1 VTDGAPLLVLGASEE
16 QVPIYREASR
26 RGLATIA
33 VDMRADRPGVAL
45 ADEFLHI
52 STADHDAIGAAL
64 AGRRLAGVVSTASD
78 ACLGS
83 WWRLAER
90 FRTPWRYPP
99 AAAAVSMDKAAF
111 HTVAAE
117 VGIDT
122 YHWLCSDRPA
132 ELVADARLLRFPLVV
147 KPTDAGG
154 GRGIRRVDV
163 AADLADAVCHAAAH
177 SAGGRVVVEEF
188 LVGRNLTVNVF
199 LLGGEVV
206 LSAVTEQLLL
216 PGRGLLIG
224 GHLAPARL
232 TPATER
238 ALVSDAARLCAAFD
252 LTDGPANFDV
262 VLGEDGRRYVVEV
275 GARMSGNGYPELMR
289 AATGVDCTA
298 ALVDLVTGVP
308 VRLTDSH
315 PRRPARLQVLA
326 SPLDVP
332 GELRGV
338 AGLAEVAA
346 TPGVAA
352 VDVFAAPGD
361 LVRPHTESGHKLGW
375 LVVTA
380 DRAEQLPAVLRRARR
395 RLRITVAPTVTPT
408 VTPTPAPAVSA

>member
-1 VTDGAPLLVLGASEE
+1 VSDGDPLLVLGASEE
-16 QVPIYREASR
+16 QVPIYREARR
-26 RGLATIA
+26 RGLPTIA
-33 VDMRADRPGVAL
+33 VDMRVHRPGVAV

-52 STADHDAIGAAL
+52 STADHAAIAAAL
-64 AGRRLAGVVSTASD
+64 DGRRLAGVVSTASD
-78 ACLGS
+78 ACLES
-83 WWRLAER
+83 WSRLAER
-90 FRTPWRYPP
+90 FGTPWRYPP

-111 HTVAAE
+111 HAVAAE

-122 YHWLCSDRPA
+122 YRWVCSDRPG
-132 ELVADARLLRFPLVV
+132 ELVDDARRWRFPVVV

-154 GRGIRRVDV
+154 GRGVRRVD
-163 AADLADAVCHAAAH
+163 AAGDLPAAVRHAAAH
-177 SAGGRVVVEEF
+177 SVGGRVVVEEF
-188 LVGRNLTVNVF
+188 LAGRNLTVNVF

-206 LSAVTEQLLL
+206 LSAITEQLLL
-216 PGRGLLIG
+216 PGRGLLVG

-232 TPATER
+232 DPVTRR

-308 VRLTDSH
+308 VRIAATH
-315 PRRPARLQVLA
+315 RHRPARLQVLA

-332 GELRGV
+332 GELRDV

-352 VDVFAAPGD
+352 VDVFASPGD

-380 DRAEQLPAVLRRARR
+380 DRVEQLPAVLRRARR
-395 RLRITVAPTVTPT
+395 RLRITVAPMPV
-408 VTPTPAPAVSA
+408 PAAEIA

>member
-1 VTDGAPLLVLGASEE
+1 VTDLPLLVLGASEE
-16 QVPIYREASR
+16 QVPIYREAAR
-26 RGLATIA
+26 RGLPTIA
-33 VDMRADRPGVAL
+33 VDMRADRPGVPL
-45 ADEFLHI
+45 AGEFLHV
-52 STADHDAIGAAL
+52 STADHAAIAAEL
-64 AGRRLAGVVSTASD
+64 AGRRVAGVVSTASD
-78 ACLGS
+78 ACLES
-83 WWRLAER
+83 WSRLAEH
-90 FRTPWRYPP
+90 FATPWRYPP
-99 AAAAVSMDKAAF
+99 AAVAVSMDKAAF
-111 HTVAAE
+111 HAVAAE

-122 YHWLCSDRPA
+122 YHWVCSDRPA
-132 ELVADARLLRFPLVV
+132 ELAVDAERLRFPVVV

-154 GRGIRRVDV
+154 GRGIRRVDEPADLPDAV
-163 AADLADAVCHAAAH
+163 RHAADH
-177 SAGGRVVVEEF
+177 SGGGRVVVEEF
-188 LVGRNLTVNVF
+188 LAGRNLTVNVF
-199 LLGGEVV
+199 LLGGEVA

-232 TPATER
+232 DPATER
-238 ALVSDAARLCAAFD
+238 ALVDDATRLCAAFD

-262 VLGEDGRRYVVEV
+262 VLAPDGRRYVVEV

-308 VRLTDSH
+308 VRLDGARR
-315 PRRPARLQVLA
+315 RRPARLQLLA

-332 GELRGV
+332 GELRAV

-352 VDVFAAPGD
+352 VDVFASPGD
-361 LVRPHTESGHKLGW
+361 LVRPHTESGNKLGW

-380 DRAEQLPAVLRRARR
+380 DRAEQLPAVLRRARD
-395 RLRITVAPTVTPT
+395 RLRITVAPMAV
-408 VTPTPAPAVSA
+408 PTPA